1 MPVPPGFTEQDAA
14 VLGAGISAFVVG
26 IIAYVRGFRRGQ
38 PTPSTTEA
46 VKASGCDAGALRPAV
61 EGVRD
66 KVDEIHDDVR
76 DMRDILVKLE
86 DRIPR
91 R

>member
-26 IIAYVRGFRRGQ
+26 IIAYVRGFRKGQ
-38 PTPSTTEA
+38 PTPSTAEA
-46 VKASGCDAGALRPAV
+46 FTASAV